1 MAVAQAPRTHAERTD
16 SAVKAIIQHYL
27 DSLAAL
33 PNGGRVMPPS
43 WKGTIGGREYG
54 IDAQWVTIAGAR
66 IPSMLLALLPMPGGG
81 NEWKVLDKGEW
92 MRAQDYEL
100 ALPRQA
106 AAADQREQAK
116 EIRERMAAEQR
127 LNQTQ
132 RETPATR

>member
-1 MAVAQAPRTHAERTD
+1 MARTHAERTD
-16 SAVKAIIQHYL
+16 SAVKAIITHYR

-43 WKGTIGGREYG
+43 WKGTIGGRAYG
-54 IDAQWVTIAGAR
+54 LDAQWLTIAGAR
-66 IPSMLLALLPMPGGG
+66 IPSMLLAFLPMPGGG

-106 AAADQREQAK
+106 AAADQQEQAK
-116 EIRERMAAEQR
+116 AIRERMAAEQR
-127 LNQTQ
+127 VNRAQ
-132 RETPATR
+132 RETPAVP